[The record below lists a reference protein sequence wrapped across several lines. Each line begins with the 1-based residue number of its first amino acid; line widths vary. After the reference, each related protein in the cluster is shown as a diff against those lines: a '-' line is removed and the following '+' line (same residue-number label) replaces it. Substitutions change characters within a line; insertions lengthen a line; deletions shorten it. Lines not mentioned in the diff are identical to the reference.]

1 MKTPLC
7 FDGCA
12 HVVEFGYIFLS
23 RQRENASRDFSVM
36 AITTSTPAEF
46 SLQRTH
52 TYDRTHPVQWIWSH
66 ARRHGWIMLML
77 VSGAIGNAALA
88 AVVPVLT
95 GNAFNAMLKPV
106 PDTSVLIPLAITIGI
121 SQIVR
126 GVLQL
131 GRNFGAEL
139 LAQKMERQ
147 IRDELYL
154 SLLGKSM
161 TFHNIQPVGDTMAR
175 STNDVREVNY
185 MFSPGLNLVVGSF
198 IFILMPIFVAGRYHP
213 SLVITPLVFIVLY
226 FAFLARYLKT
236 LSPITDEVRATFG
249 QMNTHL
255 SESLDG
261 VEVVKGAAQE
271 DAEVDKF
278 VMNASR
284 VRHAFVKQ
292 GDLEGRY
299 VAMLLLGSAYAF
311 GLFQALLLFRSGQLN
326 LGDVVAYFGLLLLL
340 QFPTFV
346 STFAYSQISSGI
358 SSARRILELIN
369 RETNLDQNAQG
380 RAEAM
385 KGEVE
390 FRNVSFN
397 YALSGAT
404 RMGSE
409 DEAQVVGAISPSSA
423 DFAKNASPSAQDE
436 VLQNISF
443 NVKPGQTVA
452 IVGQTGAGKT
462 SLVKLINRTYDTS
475 QGQVLVD
482 GVDVRDWNLAA
493 LRSQISMIEQ
503 DIFLFSRSV
512 SDNIAFG
519 KPGATQSEIEAA
531 AVSAQADDFIQTF
544 DKGYETVVGERGV
557 TLSGGQRQRI
567 ALGRA
572 FLTDPHILILDD
584 STSAIDSATE
594 DKIQR
599 AIANAARGRTT
610 FIITHRLSQIRWADL
625 IIVLRKGKIAAIGTH
640 DELMETSDAYAKIF
654 RE

>member
-1 MKTPLC
+1 
-7 FDGCA
+7 
-12 HVVEFGYIFLS
+12 
-23 RQRENASRDFSVM
+23 M
-36 AITTSTPAEF
+36 ATITSPAEF
-46 SLQRTH
+46 SMQRPV
-52 TYDRTHPVQWIWSH
+52 TYDRTSPIRWIWSH
-66 ARRHGWIMLML
+66 ARRHGWIILMM
-77 VSGAIGNAALA
+77 VAGAIGNASLA

-95 GNAFNAMLKPV
+95 GNAFNAMLKPT
-106 PDTSVLIPLAITIGI
+106 PDTSVLIPLAITLGV
-121 SQIVR
+121 SQIIR

-147 IRDELYL
+147 VRDELYL

-161 TFHNIQPVGDTMAR
+161 TFHNLQPVGDTMAR

-185 MFSPGLNLVVGSF
+185 MFSPGVNLVVGSL
-198 IFILMPIFVAGRYHP
+198 IFLFMPLFVSGRYHP
-213 SLVITPLVFIVLY
+213 SLILVPAVYIVLY
-226 FAFLARYLKT
+226 FFFLAYYLKT
-236 LSPITDEVRATFG
+236 LSPITDEVRASFG
-249 QMNTHL
+249 EMNTHL

-261 VEVVKGAAQE
+261 VEVVKGASQE
-271 DAEVDKF
+271 NAEVDRF

-284 VRHAFVKQ
+284 VRNAFVKQ

-311 GLFQALLLFRSGQLN
+311 GLFHALLLFRSGHVT

-340 QFPTFV
+340 GFPTFV
-346 STFAYSQISSGI
+346 STFAYSQISLGI
-358 SSARRILELIN
+358 SGARRILELMN

-380 RAEAM
+380 RVAPI

-390 FRNVSFN
+390 FRNVNFD
-397 YALSGAT
+397 YA
-404 RMGSE
+404 RH
-409 DEAQVVGAISPSSA
+409 VSPSS
-423 DFAKNASPSAQDE
+423 DGNEASTGEP

-443 NVKPGQTVA
+443 KVKQGQTVA

-462 SLVKLINRTYDTS
+462 SLVRLINRTYDIS
-475 QGQVLVD
+475 KGQVLVD
-482 GVDVRDWNLAA
+482 GVDVRDWNLAS

-503 DIFLFSRSV
+503 DIFLFTRTV
-512 SDNIAFG
+512 SENIAFG
-519 KPGATQSEIEAA
+519 KPDATQEEIEAA
-531 AVSAQADDFIQTF
+531 AKSAQADDFIRSF

-557 TLSGGQRQRI
+557 TLSGGQRQRL

-594 DKIQR
+594 DRIQR

-625 IIVLRKGKIAAIGTH
+625 IIVLRKGHIAAIGTH
-640 DELMETSDAYAKIF
+640 DELMESSEAYSRIF

>member
-1 MKTPLC
+1 MMIL
-7 FDGCA
+7 
-12 HVVEFGYIFLS
+12 
-23 RQRENASRDFSVM
+23 
-36 AITTSTPAEF
+36 
-46 SLQRTH
+46 
-52 TYDRTHPVQWIWSH
+52 
-66 ARRHGWIMLML
+66 
-77 VSGAIGNAALA
+77 GAVGNAALA

-95 GNAFNAMLKPV
+95 GDAFNAMLKPV
-106 PDTSVLIPLAITIGI
+106 PDTSVLLPLALTMGI
-121 SQIVR
+121 SQVIR
-126 GVLQL
+126 GALQL

-139 LAQKMERQ
+139 LAQRMERQ
-147 IRDELYL
+147 VRDELYL

-161 TFHNIQPVGDTMAR
+161 TFHNLQPVGDTMAR
-175 STNDVREVNY
+175 TTNDVREVNY
-185 MFSPGLNLVVGSF
+185 MFSPGVNLVVGSF
-198 IFILMPIFVAGRYHP
+198 IFLLMPIFVAGRYHP
-213 SLVITPLVFIVLY
+213 SLVLTPIIFIILY
-226 FAFLARYLKT
+226 FLVLVKYLRD
-236 LSPITDEVRATFG
+236 LSPITDEVRGTFG

-271 DAEVDKF
+271 EAEVDRF
-278 VMNASR
+278 VMNANR
-284 VRHAFVKQ
+284 VRNAFVKQ

-311 GLFQALLLFRSGQLN
+311 GLFHALMLFRGGLLD
-326 LGDVVAYFGLLLLL
+326 LGSVVAYFGLLRLLE
-340 QFPTFV
+340 FPTFT
-346 STFAYSQISSGI
+346 STWAYSQISLGI
-358 SSARRILELIN
+358 SSARRILDLMN

-380 RAEAM
+380 RTEAIQG
-385 KGEVE
+385 KVE
-390 FRNVSFN
+390 FRNVSFD
-397 YALSGAT
+397 YSLSQRENGK
-404 RMGSE
+404 SE
-409 DEAQVVGAISPSSA
+409 GES
-423 DFAKNASPSAQDE
+423 

-443 NVKPGQTVA
+443 KVKPGQTVA

-462 SLVKLINRTYDTS
+462 SLVKLINRTYDIT
-475 QGQVLVD
+475 QGQVLID
-482 GVDVRDWNLAA
+482 GIDVRDWNLAA

-519 KPGATQSEIEAA
+519 KPGADSNEVESAA
-531 AVSAQADDFIQTF
+531 RSAQAEDFIQSF

-567 ALGRA
+567 ALARA

-599 AIANAARGRTT
+599 AISNAARGRTT

-640 DELMETSDAYAKIF
+640 EELMKTSEAYSKIF

>member
-1 MKTPLC
+1 MTT
-7 FDGCA
+7 
-12 HVVEFGYIFLS
+12 
-23 RQRENASRDFSVM
+23 
-36 AITTSTPAEF
+36 ITSPAEF
-46 SLQRTH
+46 SMQRPV
-52 TYDRTHPVQWIWSH
+52 TYDRTGPVAWIWSH
-66 ARRHGWIMLML
+66 ARRHGWIILMM
-77 VSGAIGNAALA
+77 VAGAIGNAALA

-95 GNAFNAMLKPV
+95 GNAFNAMLAPQ
-106 PDTSVLIPLAITIGI
+106 PDTSVLLPLALTIGI
-121 SQIVR
+121 SQIIR
-126 GVLQL
+126 GILQL

-147 IRDELYL
+147 VRDELYL

-185 MFSPGLNLVVGSF
+185 MFSPGVNLVVGSL
-198 IFILMPIFVAGRYHP
+198 IFLLMPLFVAGRYHP
-213 SLVITPLVFIVLY
+213 SLVLVPAVYIILY
-226 FAFLARYLKT
+226 FFFLARYLKT
-236 LSPITDEVRATFG
+236 LSPITDEVRASFG
-249 QMNTHL
+249 VMNTHL

-261 VEVVKGAAQE
+261 VEVVKGASQE
-271 DAEVDKF
+271 NAEVDKF

-284 VRHAFVKQ
+284 VRNAFVKQ

-311 GLFQALLLFRSGQLN
+311 GLFHALLLFRSGQLN

-346 STFAYSQISSGI
+346 STFAYSQISLGI
-358 SSARRILELIN
+358 SSARRILELMN
-369 RETNLDQNAQG
+369 RETKLDQNVQG
-380 RAEAM
+380 YTGSM

-390 FRNVSFN
+390 FRNVDFVYPTMKEERREN
-397 YALSGAT
+397 ATENILSG
-404 RMGSE
+404 
-409 DEAQVVGAISPSSA
+409 
-423 DFAKNASPSAQDE
+423 
-436 VLQNISF
+436 ISF
-443 NVKPGQTVA
+443 TVKQGQTVA

-462 SLVKLINRTYDTS
+462 SLVKLLNRTYDVT

-482 GVDVRDWNLAA
+482 GVDVRDWNLAL

-503 DIFLFSRSV
+503 DIFLFTRTV
-512 SDNIAFG
+512 SENIAFG
-519 KPGATQSEIEAA
+519 KPGSTQSEIEAA
-531 AVSAQADDFIQTF
+531 AKSAQADDFIKSF
-544 DKGYETVVGERGV
+544 DKGYKTVVGERGV

-599 AIANAARGRTT
+599 AISNAARGRTT

-640 DELMETSDAYAKIF
+640 DELMETSEAYSRIF